1 MYASI
6 DTVSD
11 VISRKHLKI
20 KGKDG
25 GQWAHI
31 QDA

>member
-1 MYASI
+1 MYAGI

-25 GQWAHI
+25 GQPHI
-31 QDA
+31 QDE